1 MMKQKI
7 NRRNIMDKVLVEKVN
22 GYIANIAVSY
32 IKLHN
37 LHWNVIGSDFKPV
50 HEYLETLYDAMAEVL
65 DESAELLKINGQVP
79 LASMQDYLKVA
90 TVKELESKDYSTKE
104 ALAIVLADMQ
114 LLKAQASELRA
125 LANEQDQFDIAN
137 LAEDNL
143 ANYNKTIWF
152 LSVMNK

>member
-1 MMKQKI
+1 
-7 NRRNIMDKVLVEKVN
+7 MDKVLVEKVN

-37 LHWNVIGSDFKPV
+37 LHWNVIGPDFKPV

>member
-22 GYIANIAVSY
+22 SYIANIAVSY

-37 LHWNVIGSDFKPV
+37 LHWNVIGPDFKPV

>member
-1 MMKQKI
+1 
-7 NRRNIMDKVLVEKVN
+7 MDKLIAEKLN
-22 GYIANIAVSY
+22 NYIANIAVSY

-37 LHWNVIGSDFKPV
+37 LHWNVVGPEFKAV
-50 HEYLETLYDAMAEVL
+50 HEYLETLYDAMADVL

-79 LASMQDYLKVA
+79 LASMQEYLKVA
-90 TVKELESKDYSTKE
+90 TIKELVSQDYSTKE
-104 ALAIVLADMQ
+104 ALAIVLEDMK

-125 LANEQDQFDIAN
+125 VANESDQFDVAN

>member
-37 LHWNVIGSDFKPV
+37 LHWNVIGPDFKPV

-152 LSVMNK
+152 

>member
-37 LHWNVIGSDFKPV
+37 LHWNVIGPDFKPV

-90 TVKELESKDYSTKE
+90 IVKELESKDYSTKE

>member
-37 LHWNVIGSDFKPV
+37 LHWNVIGPDFKPV

-114 LLKAQASELRA
+114 LLKAQASELRD
-125 LANEQDQFDIAN
+125 LDNEQDQFDIAN

>member
-104 ALAIVLADMQ
+104 ALAIVLAYMQ

>member
-37 LHWNVIGSDFKPV
+37 LHWNVIGPDFKPV